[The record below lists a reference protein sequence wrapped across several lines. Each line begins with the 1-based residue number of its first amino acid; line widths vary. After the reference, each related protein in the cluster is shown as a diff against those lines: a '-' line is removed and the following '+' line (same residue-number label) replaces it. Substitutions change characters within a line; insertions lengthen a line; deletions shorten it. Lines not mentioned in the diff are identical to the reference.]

1 MSEDL
6 ASRDTRLDRGQV
18 RAVFFSNVA
27 SAVRRDDYL
36 DVGGF
41 PARTI
46 MNEDMILCAR
56 LLRADRRV
64 AYVSAARVRHSHNY
78 TPAQQFHRYFDIG
91 VFFSRHADLMP
102 TTSPTGEGRRLVLGL
117 LAWLL
122 VHGYWDWIPRAVADT
137 ACKYLGFKL
146 GKMERR
152 LSPSLK
158 RRLALHAGFFRRP
171 A

>member
-1 MSEDL
+1 MEGKEELLKIIDANQDNITRFCSDIVKISSENPPGDT
-6 ASRDTRLDRGQV
+6 TRLVDFISRYLEAEGL
-18 RAVFFSNVA
+18 
-27 SAVRRDDYL
+27 DYQIYAPQEKMPNI
-36 DVGGF
+36 VGHLKG
-41 PARTI
+41 
-46 MNEDMILCAR
+46 
-56 LLRADRRV
+56 
-64 AYVSAARVRHSHNY
+64 
-78 TPAQQFHRYFDIG
+78 
-91 VFFSRHADLMP
+91 
-102 TTSPTGEGRRLVLGL
+102 TGEGRRLVLGL